1 MEEFMKSSKLV
12 FIVIACFSM
21 FFFLA
26 CDGGGSS
33 SGGTGTLSAS
43 LTDAAGPYQAV
54 YVTVKELQVH
64 RSGDENDEGG
74 WLTLEGFS
82 KKTINLCSLRNGVFE
97 DLGYAE
103 LKEGNYSQLRL
114 ILCDEGESPEGPVL
128 VDENNEPVLNILGIQ
143 HPNANYVVF
152 GDDTWNMLKV
162 PSAINTGVKLVK
174 GFTINAEETTEIILD
189 FDAYRSVVQAG
200 KSGKWLMKPTIKVLS
215 DTQENW
221 ILDGT
226 VSDKSEGGSGI
237 EGVLISV
244 QYPDPAN
251 PEEIVRT
258 STLTDENG
266 DYVIYVAPP
275 DASGYHVVAYKGPR
289 TVEEGDTITGDDIW
303 GPECLGIASG
313 EELTNN
319 FVLNNSSE
327 KGIGYITGLVTI
339 NNDDIDRY
347 ATLSFRTYCP
357 ETSKEIEVLSVLIAD
372 DGNDYRVVLP
382 VGEYL
387 LVASSGEVVNTP
399 VTIMVEEDI
408 SEEVNVVIDIPT
420 S

>member
-1 MEEFMKSSKLV
+1 M
-12 FIVIACFSM
+12 
-21 FFFLA
+21 
-26 CDGGGSS
+26 
-33 SGGTGTLSAS
+33 
-43 LTDAAGPYQAV
+43 
-54 YVTVKELQVH
+54 
-64 RSGDENDEGG
+64 
-74 WLTLEGFS
+74 
-82 KKTINLCSLRNGVFE
+82 
-97 DLGYAE
+97 
-103 LKEGNYSQLRL
+103 RL

-226 VSDKSEGGSGI
+226 VSDKPESEGGSGI
-237 EGVLISV
+237 EGVLVSV

-266 DYVIYVAPP
+266 EYVIYVAPP

-289 TVEEGDTITGDDIW
+289 AVEEEDTITGGDIL

-319 FVLNNSSE
+319 FVVNNSSGE
-327 KGIGYITGLVTI
+327 GIGYITGLVTF

-347 ATLSFRTYCP
+347 ATLSFRTDCP
-357 ETSKEIEVLSVLIAD
+357 ETAKEIEVLSVLIAD
-372 DGNDYRVVLP
+372 DGNYRVVLP
-382 VGEYL
+382 VGKYS
-387 LVASSGEVVNTP
+387 LVASSGEAVNTP
-399 VTIMVEEDI
+399 VPIIVKKDMSTPVD
-408 SEEVNVVIDIPT
+408 VVIDIP
-420 S
+420 SS